1 MCFKN
6 WGEHFLLFL
15 KIWYA
20 IIEEMILEGD
30 DANE

>member
-1 MCFKN
+1 M
-6 WGEHFLLFL
+6 GQAMGRGSL
-15 KIWYA
+15 YA